1 MTATAAAS
9 GGAVRNLT
17 RGQWRLLLGGTAL
30 GLLGVV
36 CTLAQPV
43 LLADLIRSAGD
54 HRPVVGVVVALVV
67 LFLLDAVLSAA
78 QGCLIGRAGENIVR
92 DARVL
97 LSGKVLRADR
107 AHLDTQRQETCTPG
121 WSPTPP

>member
-1 MTATAAAS
+1 
-9 GGAVRNLT
+9 
-17 RGQWRLLLGGTAL
+17 
-30 GLLGVV
+30 
-36 CTLAQPV
+36 
-43 LLADLIRSAGD
+43 LADLIRSAGD
-54 HRPVVGVVVALVV
+54 HRPVAGVVVALVV

-107 AHLDTQRQETCTPG
+107 AHLDTQRQGDLHTRLVADTSLMKIALTQSLAQIVLNG
-121 WSPTPP
+121 LIVVGAVV